1 MADPGVQAP
10 LHKNAK
16 ATRPRIDNFINSK
29 RFKEVNLLNL
39 LYPATTSADLT
50 HWALPGGNGA
60 WEKWTFSEII
70 KQQFTPTKVGTNFGP
85 TWATHWFKVVL
96 TLPEAWKGKQ
106 IRFRWDSG
114 SEATL
119 WSSDGRVLQG
129 FSSANGD
136 QFRTDYVI
144 TPNFDGSEETLT
156 YYVEMASS
164 RILGTTNGDEIDP
177 PPTDKTFT
185 LTRAEAAVFD
195 TTVYKLTRD
204 LEVLHQLSTELAS
217 DTIGYMALFTANQM
231 VNHIIAGKEKEAS
244 DLADLYFS
252 KSNGA
257 RAHNLAAIGNCHID
271 SAWLWTYSETKRKV
285 ARSFSS
291 QLQLMDKYPEFIFVA
306 SQAQQWAWCKEFYP
320 ELFDRIKERVSQGRF
335 LPVGGTWVEMD
346 GNIPSGESFVR
357 QFLHGQG
364 FFEKELG
371 VRCREFWLPDTFGYS
386 PQIPGIMRHVGLNRF
401 LTQKMSWSFVNKFPH
416 HNFTWE
422 GIDGSKV
429 LAHFPPGDSY
439 SMNCNVKEALH
450 TEANLRDKGRAST
463 SAFLFGYGDGGGGP
477 TEDMIE
483 RARRL
488 ADADGCPRM
497 QMTTPD
503 ALFSA
508 LEKEQHNFA
517 VWRGELYLELHN
529 GTYTSQAA
537 MKRLCREAEFALRD
551 AEFLLC
557 MASAGGKGGDL
568 LIRSLVELD
577 AAWKKVMLNQFHD
590 VLPGSGIEMIYPE
603 ATKLYHEAIAAADT
617 VWKSSAITVLG
628 DKSTS
633 GRSLWDASI
642 GSFFRSGDASQ
653 LLAFNTLQWPR
664 RDVVTVPTSEG
675 DPKDLNYALV
685 AVPAFGFAVM
695 EAAAPTNPVTLSEV
709 NGSYILSNGLV
720 RAVISS
726 LGQLTSLAVGEDVD
740 RDVFMT
746 SDGQQLTGNRILLY
760 DDQPLYWDAWDVMDY
775 HLETETCINDAT
787 VSTPVSIKEHTALR
801 CTLSWGCS
809 VGRSSSLLQEI
820 SLSADSPYVAFKT
833 SVNWTENRKLLK
845 LGFNTSLKT
854 TFATYDTQ
862 FGSLARPTVVNTSWD
877 SARYEVCGH
886 KYADLSESDWGLA
899 VLNDSK
905 YGWSGRDSTLTL
917 TLLKSPKAPD
927 ANCDMGEHSFAYA
940 VMPHA
945 GPLFSSDVV
954 QRSYEFNNPL
964 KIMTANN
971 VAPSPASMSWCAVVG
986 AGVVLHTVKPAQD
999 GSGDVILRVY
1009 ESRGT
1014 RSNAQL
1020 QLMLP
1025 VKGVV
1030 ECNGMEDPGK
1040 VVDFVAKVGGVSF
1053 LVKLTAY
1060 DIRAF
1065 RISF

>member
-386 PQIPGIMRHVGLNRF
+386 PQIPGIMRVSDRTFDTL
-401 LTQKMSWSFVNKFPH
+401 LIIL
-416 HNFTWE
+416 E
-422 GIDGSKV
+422 
-429 LAHFPPGDSY
+429 Y
-439 SMNCNVKEALH
+439 VKEALH

-529 GTYTSQAA
+529 GTYTSQVPV
-537 MKRLCREAEFALRD
+537 LLAL
-551 AEFLLC
+551 ATE
-557 MASAGGKGGDL
+557 
-568 LIRSLVELD
+568 RSLVELD

-628 DKSTS
+628 
-633 GRSLWDASI
+633 
-642 GSFFRSGDASQ
+642 SGDASQ

-971 VAPSPASMSWCAVVG
+971 VAPSP
-986 AGVVLHTVKPAQD
+986 
-999 GSGDVILRVY
+999 
-1009 ESRGT
+1009 
-1014 RSNAQL
+1014 
-1020 QLMLP
+1020 
-1025 VKGVV
+1025 
-1030 ECNGMEDPGK
+1030 
-1040 VVDFVAKVGGVSF
+1040 
-1053 LVKLTAY
+1053 
-1060 DIRAF
+1060 
-1065 RISF
+1065 